1 MRGVF
6 AAPAMLGGY
15 VRRKRSV
22 VVICAFALA
31 FALVG
36 VAPAVAAA
44 VSVDAYEFDDTV
56 VLPSSIDLGET
67 QSRTIDDAGSAIH
80 TLTAGGFDEDWVS
93 FDASAGVYY
102 EFETTGTV
110 DTLMSLVTADG
121 QHVITWNDDKG
132 DGTSGSYV
140 GWVPQVSETY
150 YVWIYGWSD
159 GVTPSE
165 GEYTLTASATVGVPS
180 PEVVGRAL
188 GANRYAVA
196 ESAALLAFPGW
207 KRSSGDPVT
216 DVVIAC
222 GEDRAAADPL
232 AAAALAGLYEAP
244 VLLVPTRSDG
254 SMHVQTT
261 RSLSAMKAGNGGSL
275 RIHVVGGTGSV
286 TAATM
291 TKLKSYAGASGAVE
305 RFGGRDRYET
315 AGLIADRVDDVWNTN
330 VGMPTPTVFIADGAH
345 TSAFFDA
352 LAAGPLLYNGGI
364 PLLLT
369 NGATV
374 PSTTRGRLNGRFADA
389 EQRWVVNASGWVPDA
404 TARAVGAVALD
415 DSVRRIATSTNRA
428 TAARDIALW
437 GFDRQIIKADV
448 AGFANKLP
456 DSLTGGSA
464 LGQMQGPLLFVDA
477 ASIPTSTRSWL
488 TGHQGAVYEA
498 YVFGGTDSVSTGVQS
513 GISAALTE

>member
-1 MRGVF
+1 MHGR
-6 AAPAMLGGY
+6 
-15 VRRKRSV
+15 RSV
-22 VVICAFALA
+22 VLLSALALA

-36 VAPAVAAA
+36 AAPTMAAA

-56 VLPSSIDLGET
+56 ATPSSIDAGET
-67 QSRTIDDAGSAIH
+67 QTRSIDDAGSAIH
-80 TLTAGGFDEDWVS
+80 TLTVGGFDEDWIS

-121 QHVITWNDDKG
+121 QHIITWNDDKG
-132 DGTSGSYV
+132 DGSSGSYV

-150 YVWIYGWSD
+150 YVWIYGWTD
-159 GVTPSE
+159 GVTSPV
-165 GEYTLTASATVGVPS
+165 GEYTLSSSATVGVPS
-180 PEVVGRAL
+180 PDVVGRAS

-196 ESAALLAFPGW
+196 ESAAKLAFPGW
-207 KRSSGDPVT
+207 RRANGDPVT

-232 AAAALAGLYEAP
+232 GAAALAGLYEAP

-254 SMHVQTT
+254 SMPLQTT
-261 RSLSAMKAGNGGSL
+261 RSLSAMKTGNGGSL
-275 RIHVVGGTGSV
+275 AIHIVGGTGSV
-286 TAATM
+286 TSATQ
-291 TKLKSYAGASGAVE
+291 TKLKAYTGASGSIE

-315 AGLIADRVDDVWNTN
+315 AGLIADRVDDVWDINI
-330 VGMPTPTVFIADGAH
+330 GMPTPTVFIADGAH
-345 TSAFFDA
+345 TAAFFDA

-374 PSTTRGRLNGRFADA
+374 PSTTRGRLNGRFADTD
-389 EQRWVVNASGWVPDA
+389 QRWVVNAAGWVPEA
-404 TARAVGAVALD
+404 TARAVGAVAPD
-415 DSVRRIATSTNRA
+415 DSVRRIATSTNRS

-448 AGFANKLP
+448 AGFANMLP

-464 LGQMQGPLLFVDA
+464 LGQMQGPLMFVDA
-477 ASIPTSTRSWL
+477 TSIPTVTRAWL
-488 TGHQGAVYEA
+488 TGHQGSVYEA
-498 YVFGGTDSVSTGVQS
+498 YVFGGTASVGAGVQT
-513 GISAALTE
+513 GISTALTQ